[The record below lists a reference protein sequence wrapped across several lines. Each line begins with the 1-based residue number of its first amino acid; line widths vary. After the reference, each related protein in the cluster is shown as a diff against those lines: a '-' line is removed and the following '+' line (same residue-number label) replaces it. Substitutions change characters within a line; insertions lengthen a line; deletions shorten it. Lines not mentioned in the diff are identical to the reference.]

1 MRSWRKDYRG
11 DNANKTLKRNIWQ
24 YSSKGKVDGISGNVD
39 VNECYRD
46 FASEIKT
53 AGLNG
58 YSKVTG
64 SAPMPKPQPTTAATY
79 TVKPGDSF
87 WSIAEK
93 ELGDGARYKELATYN
108 GKKPTDTIY
117 AGQVLKLPGKTA
129 VTEKTYTVKPGDSW
143 WSIAAEQLSDGNRYK
158 ELAAHNGKTAASV
171 IHPGD
176 VMKLPEM

>member
-24 YSSKGKVDGISGNVD
+24 YSSKGKVDRISGNVD

-46 FASEIKT
+46 FAAIIKG

-58 YSKVTG
+58 FAKETG
-64 SAPMPKPQPTTAATY
+64 STPAPQPENSRTY

-93 ELGDGARYKELATYN
+93 ELGDGARYKELAAYN
-108 GKKPTDTIY
+108 GLKPTDTIY
-117 AGQVLKLPGKTA
+117 AGQVLKLPDKTA
-129 VTEKTYTVKPGDSW
+129 
-143 WSIAAEQLSDGNRYK
+143 
-158 ELAAHNGKTAASV
+158 TAAKTSRSSRV
-171 IHPGD
+171 TAGGRLRPNSLATETATRS
-176 VMKLPEM
+176 LPSTTARLRRV

>member
-64 SAPMPKPQPTTAATY
+64 STPAPQPENSRTY

-93 ELGDGARYKELATYN
+93 ELGDGARYKELAAYN
-108 GKKPTDTIY
+108 GLKPTDTIY
-117 AGQVLKLPGKTA
+117 AGQVLKLPDKTA
-129 VTEKTYTVKPGDSW
+129 TAAKTDTVKPGDSW
-143 WSIAAEQLSDGNRYK
+143 WKIAAEQLGNGNRYK
-158 ELAAHNGKTAASV
+158 ELAQHNGKTAASV

-176 VMKLPEM
+176 AIKLPEM